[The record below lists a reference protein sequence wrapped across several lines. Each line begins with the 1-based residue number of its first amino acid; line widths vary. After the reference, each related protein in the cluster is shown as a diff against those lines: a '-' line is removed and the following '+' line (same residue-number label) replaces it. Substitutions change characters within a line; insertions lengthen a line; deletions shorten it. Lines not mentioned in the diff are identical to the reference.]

1 MSELDVKETK
11 LFDYKIRRN
20 QTGTEL
26 KAIALLATFIVQEG
40 TV

>member
-1 MSELDVKETK
+1 MSELDVKETN
-11 LFDYKIRRN
+11 KIRRN

-26 KAIALLATFIVQEG
+26 EAIALLATFIVQEG